1 MPISI
6 SGSTLTFNDN
16 STLTTALFVGGSR
29 LGGGIYIGVFST
41 WNLFASTFEY
51 EENLQWKI
59 TGTSTPDTTSVTDG
73 LANTNAMNNVDHP
86 AAYYCAT
93 TMDGVGG
100 FNDWYLPSK
109 DELNFI
115 YLNRHFLDN
124 FTAHAYWSSTE
135 NTSLYSWSQD
145 FADGNQYQNA
155 KTISKYVRPVRRLA
169 LKLT

>member
-1 MPISI
+1 MSISI
-6 SGSTLTFNDN
+6 SGTTITFNDN
-16 STLTTALFVGGSR
+16 STLTTALIRGAPV
-29 LGGGIYIGVFST
+29 GGGIYLGVFST

-51 EENLQWKI
+51 EGNFLKWKT
-59 TGTSTPDTTSVTDG
+59 TGTSTPNTTSDTDG

-115 YLNRHFLDN
+115 YLNRLFLDK
-124 FTAHAYWSSTE
+124 FTATNYWSSTE
-135 NTSLYSWSQD
+135 SAIVRSWIQNFSDGDQLYSD
-145 FADGNQYQNA
+145 
-155 KTISKYVRPVRRLA
+155 KTTSKYVRPVRRLA
-169 LKLT
+169 L